1 VRADPAAY
9 RPPSKYPPTSL
20 RDRWVIKLESKPKLL
35 IVEDEPLIRRCL
47 AEAFEEAGYAILESS
62 TGEDAIAELEE
73 ADFAAVVTDIRLG
86 AGING
91 WAVARSA
98 RQQHPQMAV
107 VYMTGDSA
115 GDWANEGVPTSVLLH
130 QPFAMADIIA
140 AVCSLLKPVDLL
152 SR

>member
-1 VRADPAAY
+1 L
-9 RPPSKYPPTSL
+9 KT
-20 RDRWVIKLESKPKLL
+20 KPKLL

-73 ADFAAVVTDIRLG
+73 ADIAAVLTDIRLG
-86 AGING
+86 AGVNG
-91 WAVARSA
+91 WDVARSA
-98 RQQHPQMAV
+98 RLQHPHMAV

-115 GDWANEGVPTSVLLH
+115 GDWVKEGVPTSVLL
-130 QPFAMADIIA
+130 QKPFAMAQMIT
-140 AVCSLLKPVDLL
+140 AVCSLLNPVDLL